1 MYVLQNHCNKSRKE
15 RTERQEDI
23 KTNAVLFGTLNNS
36 FWEIDKE

>member
-1 MYVLQNHCNKSRKE
+1 MCYKTTSTSPEKNGQKGKK
-15 RTERQEDI
+15 T